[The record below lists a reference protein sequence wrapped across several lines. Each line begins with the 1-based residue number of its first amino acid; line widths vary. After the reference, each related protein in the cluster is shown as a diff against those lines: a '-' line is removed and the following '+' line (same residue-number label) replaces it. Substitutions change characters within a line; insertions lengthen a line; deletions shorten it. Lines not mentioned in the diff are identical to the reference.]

1 MEYCQFG
8 VQLFCLGSRVGI
20 VPTVVRTVFLR
31 PAFTAANYYD
41 KLRRLELDVRIT
53 AVHVSPVTN
62 RICHVFHPRELFYGE
77 RDVNK
82 RSMISV

>member
-1 MEYCQFG
+1 MPIWRATVLSGFA
-8 VQLFCLGSRVGI
+8 SRNSAYGGG
-20 VPTVVRTVFLR
+20 TRTIFLR

-41 KLRRLELDVRIT
+41 KLRPLELDVRIT
-53 AVHVSPVTN
+53 VVHVSLVTN
-62 RICHVFHPRELFYGE
+62 RICHVFRPRELFYGE